1 MLLFVLIASPAALFV
16 PLLSCSKK
24 KKKQQQKEEK
34 KVVIQTA
41 SFTSTTSPDVSK
53 ERSARDKC
61 KPSKQKETGGGGGKG
76 ATNWINEY
84 RLVELKHSTHKCK
97 RAKNC
102 GVCNDFLK
110 NLKVLYGLNKDDL
123 EEAETLAKIEER
135 LLAFGEVYDE
145 HSGQFKREK
154 NVDKKKVE
162 KKIGLRRD
170 KRTSQKK
177 QTKTVDDTGDYE
189 MVGEGGDKMESKQ
202 HSVKIS
208 DTPAK

>member
-1 MLLFVLIASPAALFV
+1 MILLMFMLLFVLIASPAALFV

-34 KVVIQTA
+34 KME
-41 SFTSTTSPDVSK
+41 TTV
-53 ERSARDKC
+53 
-61 KPSKQKETGGGGGKG
+61 GGKG

-145 HSGQFKREK
+145 QSGQFKREK

-162 KKIGLRRD
+162 KTIGLRRD

-177 QTKTVDDTGDYE
+177 QTKKVDDTGDYE
-189 MVGEGGDKMESKQ
+189 MVGEGSDKMESKQ